1 MVVDSDR
8 DTPRSLLLC
17 VGVFRSPAPSVSLSV
32 AIRTHRWIV
41 CVAGSD
47 TASRGDYPAEVVVVV
62 AVVLCKPRINIF
74 RGLSYSGYSLYLDLL
89 SVLHGRHR
97 FALCVP

>member
-1 MVVDSDR
+1 MCGGVSFTCSECVVISRHSHTPVDS
-8 DTPRSLLLC
+8 LC
-17 VGVFRSPAPSVSLSV
+17 RVG
-32 AIRTHRWIV
+32 I
-41 CVAGSD
+41 AGSD
-47 TASRGDYPAEVVVVV
+47 TASRGDYPVEVVVVV

-89 SVLHGRHR
+89 SALHGRHR